1 MLNSKLTMGFVNW
14 MQPMRYKYTQQR
26 DDYEIKVDA
35 RKSQKFE
42 MLFKIKWKGYSNNV
56 KSGSEQWISW
66 FVVSTDLDQIL
77 LRFGLKVAQGTFTLN

>member
-1 MLNSKLTMGFVNW
+1 MGFDNW

-35 RKSQKFE
+35 RKSHKFE
-42 MLFKIKWKGYSNNV
+42 MLLKIKWKGYSNNV

>member
-1 MLNSKLTMGFVNW
+1 MGFDNW

-42 MLFKIKWKGYSNNV
+42 ILFKTQWKGYSNNV

-66 FVVSTDLDQIL
+66 FVVLADFDQIL
-77 LRFGLKVAQGTFTLN
+77 LRFGLKVAQGTFTLNFDWSTQL